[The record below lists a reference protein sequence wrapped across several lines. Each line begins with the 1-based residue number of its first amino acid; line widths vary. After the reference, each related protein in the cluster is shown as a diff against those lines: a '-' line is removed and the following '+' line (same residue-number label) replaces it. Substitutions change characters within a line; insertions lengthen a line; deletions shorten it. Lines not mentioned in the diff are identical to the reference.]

1 MIASERRRDAGTT
14 DGFIIIPVLWILGAL
29 ATLAV
34 IYSYYSRQT
43 ALEFVNHDE
52 RLQARSLAVSGVELA
67 AYQLSAQLDAR
78 PLAGTFSFRQGTA
91 TVRVNYRSENSRI
104 DLNFAPKTV
113 LSGLFAGFGV
123 TPDDAANFADRII
136 GWRTPVAAGAR
147 DDEAPLYEA
156 AGKSYGPRHGPF
168 QEPSEL
174 GLVVGIPPSLVDRVL
189 PYLTVYSGQPEINVL
204 GAAPQVLAAL
214 PGLTPDLLGVLLT
227 MRANTSQ
234 DVLRA
239 RLGSATSFI
248 TLQPSM
254 ADAVQVDVD
263 FASGRRSRSEAVILV
278 ADKDTEPYRVL
289 SWHDDMPLRDRGV
302 EVGLR

>member
-1 MIASERRRDAGTT
+1 MSASRRRRDAGTT

-34 IYSYYSRQT
+34 IYSYYSREA
-43 ALEFVNHDE
+43 ALEFINHNE
-52 RLQARSLAVSGVELA
+52 RLEARSLAVSGVELA
-67 AYQLSAQLDAR
+67 AYQLTAQPDVR
-78 PLAGTFSFRQGTA
+78 PIAGTFSFRQGTA
-91 TVRVNYRSENSRI
+91 TVRVDFHSENSRV
-104 DLNFAPKTV
+104 DLNFAPNV
-113 LSGLFAGFGV
+113 MLASLFTNLGA
-123 TPDDAANFADRII
+123 TAEDATNYADRII
-136 GWRTPVAAGAR
+136 GWRTPLVAGAR
-147 DDEAPLYEA
+147 DSEAPLYEA

-168 QEPSEL
+168 QDPSEV
-174 GLVVGIPPSLVDRVL
+174 GLVVGIPPSLVYRLL

-214 PGLTPDLLGVLLT
+214 PGLTPDLMKVLLT
-227 MRANTSQ
+227 MRANVSQ

-239 RLGSATSFI
+239 QVGTATSFI
-248 TLQPSM
+248 TLQSGI
-254 ADAVQVDVD
+254 ADSVQVDVD

-289 SWHDDMPLRDRGV
+289 SWHDDVPLRDRSA